1 MQFNGSTYILSIE
14 LSIFYLQIVNFGFAG
29 AWLVIHG
36 SLFPYRTIE
45 GVAIEGTKKHCENTN
60 NFPIV

>member
-1 MQFNGSTYILSIE
+1 MSIE